1 MELLKIPETAAR
13 LRISDC
19 VLRRWIAKGAIP
31 YHRLGKQY
39 YFTESDLQ
47 AYIDACAV
55 HAAIP
60 ARTGGAA

>member
-39 YFTESDLQ
+39 YFTENDL
-47 AYIDACAV
+47 AAFIDACATPATV
-55 HAAIP
+55 IAAND
-60 ARTGGAA
+60 ATA